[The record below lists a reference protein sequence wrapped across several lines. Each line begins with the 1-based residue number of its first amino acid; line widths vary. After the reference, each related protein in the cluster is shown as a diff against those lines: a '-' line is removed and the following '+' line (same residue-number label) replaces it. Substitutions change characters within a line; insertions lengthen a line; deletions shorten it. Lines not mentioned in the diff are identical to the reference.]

1 MVSVDSGFW
10 DRRNDG
16 RRFFSLGRGLETV
29 RVLVTLDGELVGT
42 DGGRVNGK
50 ELCKDEDV
58 EVLGPPEAA

>member
-1 MVSVDSGFW
+1 VLV
-10 DRRNDG
+10 
-16 RRFFSLGRGLETV
+16 RGLETV